1 MCFAAY
7 VTEIH
12 LGVGKHIAVITSD
25 KPRYVQ
31 LLKFRLVHMTT
42 VSVGIVLVKV
52 SVCLFL
58 LRLVTKRAQ
67 VWFLWGV
74 ICFLVPFVLA
84 SLGTLVCHITFTD
97 QLNDNEPLIY

>member
-1 MCFAAY
+1 MVLFSTPTY
-7 VTEIH
+7 
-12 LGVGKHIAVITSD
+12 L

-42 VSVGIVLVKV
+42 VSVGIV
-52 SVCLFL
+52 
-58 LRLVTKRAQ
+58 LVTKRAQ

-84 SLGTLVCHITFTD
+84 SLETLVCHVTSND
-97 QLNDNEPLIY
+97 KLNDDEPLIY

>member
-12 LGVGKHIAVITSD
+12 LGVGKHVAVITAN
-25 KPRYVQ
+25 KQQYVR

-42 VSVGIVLVKV
+42 VSVGIVLVKI

-58 LRLVTKRAQ
+58 LRLATRRAQ
-67 VWFLWGV
+67 IWFLWGV
-74 ICFLVPFVLA
+74 ICFLIPFALA
-84 SLGTLVCHITFTD
+84 GLGTLVR
-97 QLNDNEPLIY
+97 